1 MDNAAYVTLT
11 RMTGLRREMQ
21 VVANNIANASTTGFR
36 REGMVFSEFVIGAGR
51 TEPSLSMALGNT
63 RQTFQQQGAL
73 EQTNGAFDLAVEGEG
88 FFQLDTAQGVRLT
101 RAGMFTPNQAGELV
115 NMDGHRLLDAGGA
128 AVFVPPDAD
137 QITIARD
144 GTVSADGDPIG
155 QIGLVRPEDPVT
167 MRRAEGT
174 LFVVD
179 GAIEPVEA
187 PAILQGFLESSN
199 VDPILEMTRMIE
211 VQRAYERG
219 QKLLESEDER
229 IRSVVQTLGR

>member
-21 VVANNIANASTTGFR
+21 VVANNIANSSTTGFR

-63 RQTFQQQGAL
+63 RQTYLRQGAL
-73 EQTNGAFDLAVEGEG
+73 EQTNGAFDLAVEGAG
-88 FFQLDTAQGVRLT
+88 FFQLDTAQGPRLT

-115 NMDGHRLLDAGGA
+115 TMDGHRLMDAGGA
-128 AVFVPPDAD
+128 AVFVPPDAARV
-137 QITIARD
+137 TIARD
-144 GTVSADGDPIG
+144 GTVSADGDPIA

-174 LFVVD
+174 LFIVD

-187 PAILQGFLESSN
+187 PSILQGFLESSN